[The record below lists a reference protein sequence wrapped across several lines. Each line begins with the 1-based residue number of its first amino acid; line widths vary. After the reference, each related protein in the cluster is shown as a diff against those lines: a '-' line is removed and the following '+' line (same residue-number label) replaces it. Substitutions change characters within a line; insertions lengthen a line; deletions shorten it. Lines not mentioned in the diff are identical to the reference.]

1 MKDSEKVYWMKVGCA
16 IIVAIITTIL
26 KSYLGFDGTV
36 AFMLGGTIY
45 IMFSEVLAIFM
56 KMDRA
61 KTLKIGIGAFIF
73 IWVVFWTLLNTI
85 LTV

>member
-1 MKDSEKVYWMKVGCA
+1 MKDADKVYWMKVGCA
-16 IIVAIITTIL
+16 IIVAILTTIL
-26 KSYLGFDGTV
+26 KSYLGFEGTV
-36 AFMLGGTIY
+36 AFMIGGTMY
-45 IMFSEVLAIFM
+45 IMLSEVLAILM

-61 KTLKIGIGAFIF
+61 KTLKIGIGAFAF